1 MRIQEM
7 IRWEFALLCNPALE
21 ETCPMVYNNKKG
33 AGGCVMRRK
42 IATEPTVGLAM
53 SGQHAAYIKRES
65 SRGK

>member
-1 MRIQEM
+1 
-7 IRWEFALLCNPALE
+7 
-21 ETCPMVYNNKKG
+21 
-33 AGGCVMRRK
+33 MRRK